1 MVSLRLPN
9 PGKNLSVFM
18 VAAET
23 YQPLPKRTLH
33 PIAMATRTFKG
44 VSWLEIP
51 DGSVRAFQPGDP
63 FEGAGRSASVW
74 FSSLSA
80 VRRTDANGWTGWTI
94 N

>member
-33 PIAMATRTFKG
+33 PIAMATWTFKG

-51 DGSVRAFQPGDP
+51 DGSVRASSQVTPLKVLAGLPRCGFLPFQP
-63 FEGAGRSASVW
+63 
-74 FSSLSA
+74 
-80 VRRTDANGWTGWTI
+80 
-94 N
+94 